1 MGMGR
6 GSPGNSSRFGKP
18 GLMPAPD
25 PLERW
30 AHESVVGILALMVR
44 DIQVK
49 LDLILVQFD
58 KLREEHRTMS
68 AELDALTAQVA
79 ETNDVEQSAIVLL
92 NGLAAQLAAIAND
105 PAAIAAL
112 ADSLHVKSDELA
124 AAVVANT
131 PAEP

>member
-1 MGMGR
+1 
-6 GSPGNSSRFGKP
+6 
-18 GLMPAPD
+18 
-25 PLERW
+25 
-30 AHESVVGILALMVR
+30 MVR